1 MMTVNGRQCL
11 GKDQRRQPTAF
22 NESTVYC
29 LYLPP
34 TECLFTTPHGPHVQ
48 GYRHAHRAHTILSVL
63 GGRHAVKNEPGARSR
78 YIGRGRQRLSRVDK
92 LISYRKHYPAA
103 TSVTIPYAS
112 QPHYNST
119 TQRLAAYLLAGYRRR
134 WSLSISSHYQI
145 TSFDVLI
152 RPSSCIFLLFSY
164 YYHRSCRQVY
174 CIYDIQYI
182 HKYLIKLLLL
192 ITHRYGVASSK
203 TFIGYDVLVR
213 PFPTIITITVA
224 GRSADTMNVN
234 SRPTTIGRQSSN
246 SGNPH
251 VRLSSIFGYLF
262 HQAPVTVAI
271 TTSCEC

>member
-1 MMTVNGRQCL
+1 MTVNGRQCL

-34 TECLFTTPHGPHVQ
+34 TECLFTTPHGPHDQ

-152 RPSSCIFLLFSY
+152 RPPSCIFLLFSY
-164 YYHRSCRQVY
+164 YYHRSCRQVFY
-174 CIYDIQYI
+174 IYDI
-182 HKYLIKLLLL
+182 HKYLIIIINNTSLRRRV
-192 ITHRYGVASSK
+192 IEDVYRIRCARSSVSDN
-203 TFIGYDVLVR
+203 YYHH
-213 PFPTIITITVA
+213 
-224 GRSADTMNVN
+224 
-234 SRPTTIGRQSSN
+234 SRWSIGRHDERKFSSDDDR
-246 SGNPH
+246 P
-251 VRLSSIFGYLF
+251 
-262 HQAPVTVAI
+262 PV
-271 TTSCEC
+271 E